1 MSTLEAFGGTMVL
14 VVDAGDAV
22 VDGRRARD
30 LMGEA
35 FTSGAPLIAIPVDR
49 VDPAFWDLR
58 SGLAG
63 DILQASVNYR
73 VRLAFIGE
81 PPDPAAS
88 SRAFVALVRES
99 NGGSQ
104 HWFLPTLEALRERL
118 GG

>member
-1 MSTLEAFGGTMVL
+1 MSTLEAFGGTTVL
-14 VVDAGDAV
+14 VVGAGDAV
-22 VDGRRARD
+22 VDGRLARD

-35 FTSGAPLIAIPVDR
+35 FTSGAPLIAIPVDL

-88 SRAFVALVRES
+88 SRAFAALVRES
-99 NGGSQ
+99 NAGPQ

-118 GG
+118 EG